1 MFTSTKIIAAIT
13 KTKIKVCVVKL
24 GESSVI
30 EKQEV
35 YDWNAESLA
44 TILQTIKKN
53 FGPSIR
59 ILFSDEFVYLTTVKI
74 ANPTAATREAI
85 KSAAQELI
93 PEDMNQT
100 SWDYRVYPDYV
111 QIVVLNKS
119 IYTQITDAV
128 KKAEIHI
135 EAMEP
140 YTTSLARLTTTEPD
154 PFILLFYDENY
165 FVAVM
170 NKGLALTTEV
180 IYTAL
185 TADHVERLVHF
196 SEEHFGLSIKKIIK
210 TGSIG
215 EIFTSDYFKDFK
227 IETKQLN
234 AAISIAMKTDIK
246 VPDASSLNLEI
257 DSPAVHTFDHKMLI
271 PFVAFFVTFAITV
284 ISTFMGQNLIF
295 QKDAKQESLKP
306 IVSPT
311 VTPVASPSAAIVE
324 NYSIEVLNASGIE
337 GEATRLESILA
348 ENNYKVSSTGNVKLS
363 RGISVHYSAKVDE
376 QYLEQLD
383 KVLKN
388 IYTTVATPEA
398 KLAPDEA
405 DITIIIGTFKPK

>member
-85 KSAAQELI
+85 KSVAQELI

-119 IYTQITDAV
+119 IYSQITDAV

-165 FVAVM
+165 FVVVM
-170 NKGLALTTEV
+170 NKGVALTTEV

-215 EIFTSDYFKDFK
+215 EIFTSDFFKDFK
-227 IETKQLN
+227 LSKMYPLFPQTK
-234 AAISIAMKTDIK
+234 
-246 VPDASSLNLEI
+246 
-257 DSPAVHTFDHKMLI
+257 
-271 PFVAFFVTFAITV
+271 
-284 ISTFMGQNLIF
+284 
-295 QKDAKQESLKP
+295 
-306 IVSPT
+306 
-311 VTPVASPSAAIVE
+311 SPSPLFPAKPSFFTYIPGTS
-324 NYSIEVLNASGIE
+324 YYISGNS
-337 GEATRLESILA
+337 G
-348 ENNYKVSSTGNVKLS
+348 
-363 RGISVHYSAKVDE
+363 SV
-376 QYLEQLD
+376 
-383 KVLKN
+383 
-388 IYTTVATPEA
+388 I
-398 KLAPDEA
+398 
-405 DITIIIGTFKPK
+405 